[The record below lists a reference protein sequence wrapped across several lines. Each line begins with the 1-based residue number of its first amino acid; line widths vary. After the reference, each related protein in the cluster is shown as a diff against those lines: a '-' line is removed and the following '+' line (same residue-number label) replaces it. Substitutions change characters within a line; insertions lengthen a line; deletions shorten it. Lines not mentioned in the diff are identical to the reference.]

1 MKTVVLLLLTLA
13 IAGRVSAQIPV
24 TDLANLAS
32 NQLSQAE
39 NLAKWVESIAQLK
52 QQITQL
58 DQQIK
63 LQADIRQWTGDPKAA
78 GNNLV
83 LSSLGASELARDYGR
98 AKNVIRSLTNSFD
111 SLSQT
116 GNGNYR
122 AIVSVDLDGNPLNRD
137 ALTYRRYSILEA
149 TQANT
154 DQVTADTKTR
164 EDELQ
169 ADIAL
174 TLEDLKA
181 APTEA
186 ETQKISAKLAAL
198 NGQLAQVEATRRR
211 EVDAVALQKTAN
223 DSRLEEERLAAAE
236 SAAKDDYLAN
246 RRVTTYMNSIRVRK
260 NPPNEN

>member
-1 MKTVVLLLLTLA
+1 MKTFVLLLVALA
-13 IAGRVSAQIPV
+13 SVGRVSAQIPV

-32 NQLSQAE
+32 NQLSQVE
-39 NLAKWVESIAQLK
+39 NIAKWVESIAQLK

-63 LQADIRQWTGDPKAA
+63 LQTDIRQWTGDPRAA
-78 GNNLV
+78 GNNLG
-83 LSSLGASELARDYGR
+83 LSSLGASELVRDYGR
-98 AKNVIRSLTNSFD
+98 TKNVIRSLTNSFD
-111 SLSQT
+111 SLNQS

-122 AIVSVDLDGNPLNRD
+122 AIVSVDLDGNPLTRD
-137 ALTYRRYSILEA
+137 ALTYRRYSILDA

-154 DQVTADTKTR
+154 DQVSADTKVR

-169 ADIAL
+169 ADIAV

-186 ETQKISAKLAAL
+186 ETQKIAAKLAAL
-198 NGQLAQVEATRRR
+198 NGQLAQVEAARRR
-211 EVDAVALQKTAN
+211 EVDAVTLQKTAN

-246 RRVTTYMNSIRVRK
+246 LRVSKYMNTIRVRQ